1 MSDSQQDQTCR
12 MLSGIIAHLLH
23 SVASLLSA
31 LECVVLVRHLEI
43 LWKNLF
49 SKFDLIYE

>member
-31 LECVVLVRHLEI
+31 PVCIVLVRHLEI
-43 LWKNLF
+43 LQKSLF
-49 SKFDLIYE
+49 FKFDLIFE